1 MVDARYRNKK
11 NGRVAVVVQEDP
23 KYKTSLI
30 QYEDDGSEQQVSNIT
45 LKRWWE
51 ELDDEDEEVDDIEDD
66 EDLDDEYEDEEE
78 YEDDDEDEDVE
89 DDESDEDE
97 EDEDPE
103 EDAEDDTEEDP
114 EEVEDD
120 DLAGDGTPLKEVGKE
135 IAAQAKKKAE
145 AAKKAST
152 DKPKKQAKKK
162 AEANPAIIEMMEY
175 VESVVKEQGGEI
187 YKPESQAGTRAFK
200 VGGHMYARMLSTR
213 SAVTLTCRAVVADD
227 IAEPTKRINHM
238 FANLYSYESMSAED
252 KKLVKKLLQAS
263 FKYQE
268 EKNSSSG
275 KKTKAEDKKVSK
287 KGGKK

>member
-51 ELDDEDEEVDDIEDD
+51 ELDDEDEEVDDVEDD
-66 EDLDDEYEDEEE
+66 EDLDDEYDDEEE
-78 YEDDDEDEDVE
+78 YEDEEDEDVE

-103 EDAEDDTEEDP
+103 EDAEDDTEEDS
-114 EEVEDD
+114 EEVEDE

-145 AAKKAST
+145 TAKKASK

-162 AEANPAIIEMMEY
+162 AEVNPAIIEMMEY

-238 FANLYSYESMSAED
+238 FANLYSYESMSAAD

-263 FKYQE
+263 FQYQE

-275 KKTKAEDKKVSK
+275 KKAKAEDKKISK